1 MEVIFADRLLDYTAS
16 VAETTNIATALM
28 SNIKKSTCII
38 SEEAWECNLEELL
51 RIKRGQRWWTA
62 VRGSPHVYTVRG
74 KEAEVLM
81 LLVGGPGVLV
91 DERATTVLVL
101 MLIIPSSV
109 LKITDVRGNIFININ
124 IFCNIRYYF
133 GDGEYR

>member
-1 MEVIFADRLLDYTAS
+1 
-16 VAETTNIATALM
+16 M
-28 SNIKKSTCII
+28 SNIKKSTFII
-38 SEEAWECNLEELL
+38 SEEAWECNLKELL
-51 RIKRGQRWWTA
+51 RIKRSQRWWTA
-62 VRGSPHVYTVRG
+62 VRGSPHVYTIRG

-109 LKITDVRGNIFININ
+109 LKITDVRGNVFININ
-124 IFCNIRYYF
+124 TFCNIRYYF
-133 GDGEYR
+133 GDGEYS